1 VPRYGRMVT
10 SRGKQEIEGILMA
23 EPYKAK
29 KIPDHWKTSPKT
41 QVKGKLVAISG
52 LRLEGRGTWLM
63 HPRTRA
69 CPKNA
74 ILELTV
80 TDEEGIEPG
89 LQVNSV
95 TYIGFMEVTTGGIV
109 VTGDTFTIDGKDIGI
124 VAGFSDIHCPNHLN
138 IMITC
143 NKKFVDEYIEKST
156 DGTITKLNFQLYDEV
171 VFGKKF

>member
-1 VPRYGRMVT
+1 MT
-10 SRGKQEIEGILMA
+10 

-29 KIPDHWKTSPKT
+29 KIPDHWKTPPKT
-41 QVKGKLVAISG
+41 HVKGSLVAISG
-52 LRLEGRGTWLM
+52 LILKERGTWLM

-69 CPKNA
+69 CPKHA

-89 LQVNSV
+89 TQVNSV
-95 TYIGFMEVTTGGIV
+95 TYIGFMKVTTGGIV
-109 VTGDTFTIDGKDIGI
+109 VTGDSFVLSGKEIGT

-143 NKKFVDEYIEKST
+143 NQEFVDENIAKST
-156 DGTITKLNFQLYDEV
+156 DGTIIKLKYQLEDEV
-171 VFGKKF
+171 VFGRKH

>member
-1 VPRYGRMVT
+1 M
-10 SRGKQEIEGILMA
+10 S

-52 LRLEGRGTWLM
+52 LRLERRGTWLM

-69 CPKNA
+69 CPKHT

-89 LQVNSV
+89 TQVNSV
-95 TYIGFMEVTTGGIV
+95 TYIGFMEVASGGIV
-109 VTGDTFTIDGKDIGI
+109 VSGDPFILDGKKIGI

-143 NKKFVDEYIEKST
+143 NKEFIDKYVTNSVDS
-156 DGTITKLNFQLYDEV
+156 TITKLPYKLDDEV
-171 VFGKKF
+171 VFGKKY